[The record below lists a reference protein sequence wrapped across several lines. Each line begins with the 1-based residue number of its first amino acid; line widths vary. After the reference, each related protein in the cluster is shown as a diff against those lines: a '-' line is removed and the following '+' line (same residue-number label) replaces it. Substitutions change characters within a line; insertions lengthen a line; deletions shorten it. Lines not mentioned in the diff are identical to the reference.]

1 MTSFVSGD
9 SVFSDGTPVYL
20 SPNMVENP
28 EGGRDIDLR
37 NPMYLN
43 YLGGVTLELFDGED
57 GPGDNVVYTSDAS
70 DRIRSGGGNDII
82 NAGGGD
88 DFVLGGDGKDILRGG
103 SGDDEIFGG
112 DGDDQ
117 LIGGDGFDIIEGG
130 DGDDIIW
137 GAAGDD
143 IIRGGKG
150 ADVLSGGLGSDTF
163 ILKGDDLTFDDQ
175 DNVNAVD
182 AIVDFNDNE
191 DVFVLQDMQVNGVVS
206 YDSGTGDV
214 TLTDSADPDV
224 SRVIAKL
231 QPGLDITVIDQ
242 GEGDWTL
249 L

>member
-20 SPNMVENP
+20 SPNVVKNP
-28 EGGRDIDLR
+28 EGGRDIDIR
-37 NPMYLN
+37 NPKFPNL
-43 YLGGVTLELFDGED
+43 GVTLELKDF
-57 GPGDNVVYTSDAS
+57 GDDVVYTSDAS
-70 DRIRSGGGNDII
+70 DRIRSGGGKDII

-88 DFVLGGDGKDILRGG
+88 DFVHGGDGNDIIRGG
-103 SGDDEIFGG
+103 SGDDDIKG
-112 DGDDQ
+112 DKGDDQ
-117 LIGGDGFDIIEGG
+117 LIGGDGLDIIKGG
-130 DGDDIIW
+130 DGNDIIW

-143 IIRGGKG
+143 VITGGKG
-150 ADVLSGGLGSDTF
+150 ADVLRGGLGSDTF
-163 ILKGDDLTFDDQ
+163 IIEQDDLAYDD
-175 DNVNAVD
+175 VNAVD

-206 YDSGTGDV
+206 YDSDTGHV

>member
-9 SVFSDGTPVYL
+9 SVFSDGTPIYS
-20 SPNMVENP
+20 SPYVTENNQ
-28 EGGRDIDLR
+28 GGRNVNTSGLKDTG
-37 NPMYLN
+37 LN
-43 YLGGVTLELFDGED
+43 LKLKGDGND
-57 GPGDNVVYTSDAS
+57 RVYTSQNSAP
-70 DRIRSGGGNDII
+70 DII
-82 NAGGGD
+82 DLGGGD
-88 DFVLGGDGKDILRGG
+88 DIANAGGHDDLVYGGDGDDIIRGG
-103 SGDDEIFGG
+103 SGDDDIFGG
-112 DGDDQ
+112 TGDDQ
-117 LIGGDGFDIIEGG
+117 LIGGDGSDLIEGG

-163 ILKGDDLTFDDQ
+163 IIKGDDLTFDDQ
-175 DNVNAVD
+175 GNVDVVD